1 MGNYNTFQPVLS
13 GSLKFYMT
21 DILLIGMQKVC
32 LYEKESEDNREVDD
46 GFTQHVWTCLT
57 HLSDVIC
64 VVLRLL

>member
-46 GFTQHVWTCLT
+46 GFTQHV
-57 HLSDVIC
+57 
-64 VVLRLL
+64 